1 MGLIE
6 CVVYSVLRRLGRVS
20 MDRLAKVIFLVDRL
34 GGFDAFNWDRIDLV
48 ITSPEFLNAVEELT
62 KLGILRVI
70 NDLVML
76 ANSNYDP
83 GCGWLRDRVES
94 VTEFVLN
101 KYGNLSDGE
110 LDDVVEAVLEGV
122 Y

>member
-6 CVVYSVLRRLGRVS
+6 CIIYNVLRRLGGAS
-20 MDRLAKVIFLVDRL
+20 MDRLAKVVFLIDKF
-34 GGFDAFNWDRIDLV
+34 GGFETFNWDRIDLV
-48 ITSPEFLNAVEELT
+48 ITSPELLNTLEEMT
-62 KLGILRVI
+62 KLGILKI
-70 NDLVML
+70 TNNLVTL
-76 ANSNYDP
+76 TNNNYDP
-83 GCGWLRDRVES
+83 GCGWLKNRVETT
-94 VTEFVLN
+94 TEFVLN